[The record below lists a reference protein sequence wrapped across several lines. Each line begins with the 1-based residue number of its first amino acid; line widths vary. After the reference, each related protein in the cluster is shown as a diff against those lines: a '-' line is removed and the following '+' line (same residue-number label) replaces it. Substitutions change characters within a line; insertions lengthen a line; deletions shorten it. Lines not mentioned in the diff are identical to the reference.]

1 MTSTRWISGSLTF
14 CGRLERTRV
23 TASLTSLSARSV
35 LVSSANWIVVTDR
48 PSVIDDEICRTPST
62 RDTPPSMVLVPWLSR
77 AAGAAPNC
85 ATATEITGMS
95 ALGSRVTASLVKLTQ
110 PSTSRMIEKTIEGGG
125 CRIDHAG
132 VFKAIRVPAGAAGS
146 GSTMPRYSKP
156 LASPRALEFVGE
168 HDLDLVAVMQRGAS
182 IGHDGFADIEAF
194 KNFGRGFGGQADAHP
209 SRLDGVA
216 FHDLQRQ
223 AVDGGARDGDAA
235 RALGVDIG
243 AGKHADL
250 ERRIVVQRNP
260 HLAKLRG
267 AVDLRRDLPDLA
279 DNIGRVV
286 TADAHRRT
294 RIELQQMHARHFGFE
309 LDFIVHGNPEHRAC
323 LRRGGGADR
332 GPDLGDEAA
341 GGSAQRDRPGP
352 AGGGARYL
360 RRRSEARE
368 FLIFGDRVAFLD
380 EQVGDAGA
388 LLIDA
393 DLRFAA
399 RHDEAGDAH
408 HVGEAGIG
416 GLGHDHQRLARRVF
430 LFRT

>member
-1 MTSTRWISGSLTF
+1 MPSATTGSPLKRAKVLRSAMVSVTVPRSSSRISPPPNSGIMVPASSFSVLAPASVRIAWPMTSTRWISGSLTF

-62 RDTPPSMVLVPWLSR
+62 PDTPSSIVLVTCDSSS
-77 AAGAAPNC
+77 AGAAPNC
-85 ATATEITGMS
+85 ATATDITGMS
-95 ALGSRVTASLVKLTQ
+95 ALGSRVTASLVNLPQ
-110 PSTSRMIEKTIEGGG
+110 PTTRSMIE
-125 CRIDHAG
+125 
-132 VFKAIRVPAGAAGS
+132 
-146 GSTMPRYSKP
+146 
-156 LASPRALEFVGE
+156 
-168 HDLDLVAVMQRGAS
+168 
-182 IGHDGFADIEAF
+182 
-194 KNFGRGFGGQADAHP
+194 
-209 SRLDGVA
+209 
-216 FHDLQRQ
+216 Q

-294 RIELQQMHARHFGFE
+294 RIELEQMHARHFGFE

-323 LRRGGGADR
+323 LRRGGRADR

-352 AGGGARYL
+352 AGGGARDL
-360 RRRSEARE
+360 RRRREARE
-368 FLIFGDRVAFLD
+368 FRT
-380 EQVGDAGA
+380 VGD
-388 LLIDA
+388 
-393 DLRFAA
+393 
-399 RHDEAGDAH
+399 
-408 HVGEAGIG
+408 
-416 GLGHDHQRLARRVF
+416 
-430 LFRT
+430 